1 MIERDGGAVSASC
14 DGCTESHTAF
24 TGDWQEA
31 LAELRQEGWRIR
43 RGEDGE
49 WEHHCPGCVEE
60 EQQKGL
66 GDGPALP
73 KGETW

>member
-1 MIERDGGAVSASC
+1 MIERDGGAISASC
-14 DGCTESHTAF
+14 DGCTEDHTAF
-24 TGDWQEA
+24 TDDWQEA

-43 RGEDGE
+43 RGKDGE
-49 WEHHCPGCVEE
+49 WEHHCPGCLEE
-60 EQQKGL
+60 EREKGT